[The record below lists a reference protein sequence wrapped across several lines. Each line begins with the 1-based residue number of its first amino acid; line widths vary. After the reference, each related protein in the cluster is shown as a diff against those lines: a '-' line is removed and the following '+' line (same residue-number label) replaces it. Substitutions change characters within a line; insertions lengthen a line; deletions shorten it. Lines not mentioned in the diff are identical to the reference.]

1 MTTAAT
7 ARAACLL
14 LSVIIELE
22 LLSSSMTGNFIENAI
37 FGDGN
42 AGPYHLTDT
51 SLLLMT
57 SCLRWGVFDSVKS
70 FESLSSRIMVWLALR
85 WTLREIT
92 LLTCVR
98 NANLG

>member
-1 MTTAAT
+1 
-7 ARAACLL
+7 
-14 LSVIIELE
+14 
-22 LLSSSMTGNFIENAI
+22 MTGSFIENAL
-37 FGDGN
+37 FGDSN

-57 SCLRWGVFDSVKS
+57 SSLRWGSFDGVKS
-70 FESLSSRIMVWLALR
+70 FESLSSRIMAWLALR

-98 NANLG
+98 NANPG